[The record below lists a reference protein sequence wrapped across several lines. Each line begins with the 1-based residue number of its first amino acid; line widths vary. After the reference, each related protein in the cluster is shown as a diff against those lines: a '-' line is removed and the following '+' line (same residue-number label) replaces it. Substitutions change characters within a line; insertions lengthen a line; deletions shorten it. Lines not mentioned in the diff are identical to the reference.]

1 MGKISR
7 RDFLKAAAASAGAI
21 TLSTFLDAC
30 GRVLPTSFPPFEVST
45 STPQQS
51 TLDSSSPRVT
61 TTSENSPTDTGI
73 VQSPTD
79 TPLPLPDMVVTRGGE
94 PETLV
99 RKALE
104 TLGGMDK
111 FVFSRANVIIK
122 PNICTAN
129 HPYEYASTTNPW
141 VVGTLVKMCFE
152 AGAASVKVIDSPFQG
167 TRQKAYE
174 VSGIQE
180 QVEAAG
186 GEMGSMPL
194 YKYIPTQIPA
204 GVFLK
209 STKVF
214 EDILKADV
222 VINVPIA
229 KQHGSSGL
237 TLGMKNL
244 MGVIENRGALHLD
257 LHQSIADLNS
267 LIKPQL
273 TVLDAVRILTA
284 NGPTGGNLA
293 DVQKRDTVIASRDVV
308 AVDSL
313 ATSLFGMKPEDLDYI
328 RFGTSMGL
336 GRSDLQNLNIR
347 VIELAA

>member
-1 MGKISR
+1 MGKMSR
-7 RDFLKAAAASAGAI
+7 RDFLKAAAASAGAF
-21 TLSTFLDAC
+21 TLSAFLDAC
-30 GRVLPTSFPPFEVST
+30 GQSLPTPVPPAILPTNTALQPTPDST
-45 STPQQS
+45 SPGGSVATMDNPAATRS
-51 TLDSSSPRVT
+51 NP
-61 TTSENSPTDTGI
+61 SPTDT
-73 VQSPTD
+73 Q
-79 TPLPLPDMVVTRGGE
+79 LPIPDMVVTRGGE
-94 PETLV
+94 PETLTRLAV
-99 RKALE
+99 DA
-104 TLGGMDK
+104 LGGITR
-111 FVFSRANVIIK
+111 FVQRGANVIIK

-129 HPYEYASTTNPW
+129 HGYEYASTTNPW

-152 AGAASVKVIDSPFQG
+152 AGAASVKVIDAPFQG
-167 TRQKAYE
+167 SRQKAYE

-186 GEMGSMPL
+186 GEMGSMPA
-194 YKYIPTQIPA
+194 YKYIATQIPA

-209 STKVF
+209 STSVF
-214 EDILKADV
+214 EDILNADV

-267 LIKPQL
+267 LIRPQL

-293 DVQKRDTVIASRDVV
+293 DVQKRDTVIASTDVV

-313 ATSLFGMKPEDLDYI
+313 ATSLFGMKPEDLGFI

-347 VIELAA
+347 VIDISA